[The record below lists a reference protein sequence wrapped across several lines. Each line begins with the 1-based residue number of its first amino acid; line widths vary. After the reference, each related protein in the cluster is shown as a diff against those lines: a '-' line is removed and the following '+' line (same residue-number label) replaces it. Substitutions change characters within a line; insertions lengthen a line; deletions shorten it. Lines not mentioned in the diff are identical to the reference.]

1 MAHARHMPGDFS
13 FSDVKTKLRLR
24 CYASQEGRPLQW
36 SNHMRSLIA
45 LVAAAFIG
53 LAFTPSDASARPF
66 GGGHGFHGGHAFHGG
81 GGFRGGFG
89 HGGFRH
95 GGFRGFGPLVG
106 VGVGLGLA
114 SSYPYWGYSSYGY
127 GDGCLVPRRVWT
139 PWGPRTRWINVCY

>member
-1 MAHARHMPGDFS
+1 
-13 FSDVKTKLRLR
+13 
-24 CYASQEGRPLQW
+24 
-36 SNHMRSLIA
+36 MRSLIA

-53 LAFTPSDASARPF
+53 LAFMSSDASARPF
-66 GGGHGFHGGHAFHGG
+66 GGGFHGGGFHGGGFHG
-81 GGFRGGFG
+81 GGFRGGFHG
-89 HGGFRH
+89 GGFRGGFRH

-139 PWGPRTRWINVCY
+139 PWGPRVRWINVCY

>member
-1 MAHARHMPGDFS
+1 M
-13 FSDVKTKLRLR
+13 RLR
-24 CYASQEGRPLQW
+24 RGDLFSGV
-36 SNHMRSLIA
+36 NHMRSLIA
-45 LVAAAFIG
+45 LVAAALIG
-53 LAFTPSDASARPF
+53 LTFTPSDASARPF
-66 GGGHGFHGGHAFHGG
+66 GGGFRGGGFHGGFHGG
-81 GGFRGGFG
+81 GFG
-89 HGGFRH
+89 GGFRH